1 MFGWIVFSLS
11 QKRAIQGP
19 KNRRPARNP
28 LKTLAAREDLKS
40 EYTEIKTGVADR
52 ELKRLKLESSEYL
65 STSSYCNEFYL
76 FFQNLQLL
84 VQVILLWKR

>member
-1 MFGWIVFSLS
+1 MVIFLCFGRVTDCKLFNYFRLS

-28 LKTLAAREDLKS
+28 LKTLAAREDLQR

-52 ELKRLKLESSEYL
+52 ELKRMKLESSE
-65 STSSYCNEFYL
+65 
-76 FFQNLQLL
+76 
-84 VQVILLWKR
+84 